1 MLVRKLTENDLDAF
15 WDLRLRALK
24 DDPEAFGSTY
34 EETVASGKES
44 MLQRMGVGQDDNIF
58 SLGAFED
65 TLIGMVGFGRGEGL
79 KERHTGFVFGM
90 YVVPER
96 RGQGAG
102 KALVQALIA
111 QARQLEGLEQLTLA
125 VVTTNQAAVRLYLSL
140 GFEVYGTAPRALKQ
154 NSTYWDEHLMALMLA

>member
-1 MLVRKLTENDLDAF
+1 MLVRKLTANDLDAF

-34 EETVASGKES
+34 EETVARGKES
-44 MLQRMGVGQDDNIF
+44 MLQRMGVGNGDDVF

-65 TLIGMVGFGRGEGL
+65 TLIGTVGFGRGEGL

-140 GFEVYGTAPRALKQ
+140 GFEIYGTAPRALKQ
-154 NSTYWDEHLMALMLA
+154 HGQYWDEHLMVLI